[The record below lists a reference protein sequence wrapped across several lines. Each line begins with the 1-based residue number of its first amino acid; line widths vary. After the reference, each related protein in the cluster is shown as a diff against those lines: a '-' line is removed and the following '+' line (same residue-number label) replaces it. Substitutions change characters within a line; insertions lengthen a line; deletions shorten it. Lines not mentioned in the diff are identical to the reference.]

1 MNYRLLYFVFCLVFL
16 GCSFFEDSDSSSA
29 PKFHHAE
36 YHGSDLYIYLAVHC
50 SQDMVCRSTLQIGG
64 NPEPSDDYAIGF
76 HYRLINDNDTV
87 IAESVA
93 IRFIDDGDTSSTL
106 SLPVI
111 DNHIQFSLL
120 DSKNRHK
127 DYDIDISPWIGH
139 VSQTAD
145 SVLFTKFEEGAEVCL
160 YKFQE
165 EICNTMENA
174 SQKISIPNDSTFYSF
189 YRVSQRGKKI
199 EVGKYTDNLYIMT
212 TIYWR

>member
-1 MNYRLLYFVFCLVFL
+1 MNYRLFYILLCLSFC
-16 GCSFFEDSDSSSA
+16 GCSFFEDSDSSTA
-29 PKFHHAE
+29 PKLHHTE
-36 YHGSDLYIYLAVHC
+36 YHGSELYIYLAVHC
-50 SQDMVCRSTLQIGG
+50 SQGMICRSTLQIGG

-76 HYRLINDNDTV
+76 HYRLINGKDTV

-93 IRFIDDGDTSSTL
+93 SFFIDDGDTSSTL
-106 SLPVI
+106 SLPVV

-127 DYDIDISPWIGH
+127 DYDIDISPWIGQ

-160 YKFQE
+160 YKFQK
-165 EICNTMENA
+165 EICTTIEKS
-174 SQKISIPNDSTFYSF
+174 SQKISIPNDSAFYSF
-189 YRVSQRGKKI
+189 YRVTQREKKI

>member
-1 MNYRLLYFVFCLVFL
+1 MNYRLLYFIFCLAFL
-16 GCSFFEDSDSSSA
+16 SCSFFEDSDSSSA
-29 PKFHHAE
+29 PKFHRAD
-36 YHGSDLYIYLAVHC
+36 YHGSELYIYLAVHC
-50 SQDMVCRSTLQIGG
+50 SKSMECRSTLQIGG
-64 NPEPSDDYAIGF
+64 NPVPSEDYAIGF
-76 HYRLINDNDTV
+76 HYRLINGKDTI
-87 IAESVA
+87 IAES
-93 IRFIDDGDTSSTL
+93 ISNGFIDEGDTCSTL
-106 SLPVI
+106 SLPVV

-127 DYDIDISPWIGH
+127 DYDIDISPWIGQ

-160 YKFQE
+160 YRFQK
-165 EICNTMENA
+165 EICTTIENS
-174 SQKISIPNDSTFYSF
+174 SQKISIPNDSAFYSF